1 MFKKVSLFTFILLFT
16 FVSAAFAHTGLKSST
31 PQNGEVINEELK
43 QITLTFEGK
52 IEQGSTFT
60 VQNANGES
68 IAVNNITITE
78 NVLSGDLSSPLENGE
93 YTVDWSIIGA
103 DGHLIEDSF
112 AFTVDVPI
120 AETVEEP
127 TGTETPVEEETETEV
142 NTQTETNVEENE
154 VDQANPSENTEAAQN
169 EGNSYILPIIIGAL
183 IVIIII
189 SFVFLAK
196 RKK

>member
-16 FVSAAFAHTGLKSST
+16 FVSVTFAHTGLESSN
-31 PQNGEVINEELK
+31 PQNGEVINEELE

-52 IEQGSTFT
+52 VEQGSTFT
-60 VQNANGES
+60 LKNANGES
-68 IAVNNITITE
+68 ITVNNITITE
-78 NVLSGDLSSPLENGE
+78 NVLSGDLSSPLENGY
-93 YTVDWSIIGA
+93 YTVDWSLIGA

-112 AFTVDVPI
+112 AFTVDAPI
-120 AETVEEP
+120 AETVEDQ
-127 TGTETPVEEETETEV
+127 TGTETPVKEDNETED
-142 NTQTETNVEENE
+142 NTQTQTNAEENE
-154 VDQANPSENTEAAQN
+154 VNQANPSENTEAAQN

-189 SFVFLAK
+189 SFVFLSR